1 LENLIFNFD
10 FVKTFITMENIAPA
24 HPSPHEYLFRER
36 KAKDKHEYFEGDIV
50 ALAGASLAHNRIVAN
65 LMRAIGNLLV
75 DKPCEILPSDIRI
88 TTPSANA
95 YMYPDATIVCGRP
108 EMADN
113 KFDTLRNPRI
123 IFEVLSPSTA
133 DHDRTKKFFFYRQIS
148 TFQEYIPIDSTQH
161 FIEAGRRKGED
172 WEFEGVADPDGYL
185 SLSSINA
192 HIPLRNI
199 YRNVF

>member
-1 LENLIFNFD
+1 
-10 FVKTFITMENIAPA
+10 MENIAPA
-24 HPSPHEYLFRER
+24 HSSPHEYLDRER
-36 KAKDKHEYFEGDIV
+36 KAKDKHEYFEGDII

-65 LMRAIGNLLV
+65 LMRAVGNLLV

-133 DHDRTKKFFFYRQIS
+133 DHDRTKKFFFYRQIP
-148 TFQEYIPIDSTQH
+148 TFQEYILIDCTQH
-161 FIEAGRRKGED
+161 FIEAGRRQGED
-172 WEFEGVADPDGYL
+172 WEFEGVADPEGYL
-185 SLSSINA
+185 SLSSIKS
-192 HIPLRNI
+192 HVPLRNI